1 MDKIKGYINLFDESA
16 DLYQYMVG
24 LSYSDYIDNSVER
37 ILSFAEGAETV
48 LSVGCGNGD
57 IEAKLSGRFD
67 LTVYDTHNAAL
78 ENHPDLHWVSDLPNG
93 QFDYVYAHGSV
104 FACIPQDEKQK
115 FIDDISARVRD
126 GGTLYICEGNSKPRS
141 ACRGRRAITINGH
154 VVTEYVTKRGEGWN
168 TVTTHIWGKAK
179 VDITYYPADVKDFL
193 SDHSARIRCVVGGRN
208 IHTWPDKPNGN

>member
-1 MDKIKGYINLFDESA
+1 MDKKEGYIDLFDGA
-16 DLYQYMVG
+16 AGLYQYMVG
-24 LSYSDYIDNSVER
+24 SPYSDYIDNSVER

-57 IEAKLSGRFD
+57 AEAKISDRFD

-78 ENHPDLHWVSDLPNG
+78 ENHPDLHWVADLPNG

-104 FACIPQDEKQK
+104 FACVPQGDKKK
-115 FIDDISARVRD
+115 FIDDLANRVKD

-154 VVTEYVTKRGEGWN
+154 VVTEYVTKRGDAWN

-179 VDITYYPADVKDFL
+179 VDITYYPADVKDHFAPHL
-193 SDHSARIRCVVGGRN
+193 GRIKCL
-208 IHTWPDKPNGN
+208 TAK